1 MTEILIAIVT
11 LGLIA
16 VLLAV
21 ILYLTSKKFVVD
33 SDARITQIMEILPK
47 ANCGGCGYPGCA
59 SFAEVCVKAE
69 GLKGKFCPV
78 GGQVVMEK
86 MAAILGFRVSETQPT
101 VAVVRC
107 QGDCK
112 SRPRINHYDGA
123 RNCAIMAS
131 LYEGET
137 ACSWGCLGGGDC
149 VSACKFGAIR
159 MNKDTLLPEIDED
172 LCTSCGACTQ
182 ACPRG
187 LIEIRV
193 RGARS
198 RRIYVGC
205 NNKDK
210 GSVARKECAVACI
223 GCGKCVKICPF
234 EAISLQ
240 DNLAYIDA
248 AKCRLCRKCVSE
260 CPQNSILE
268 LNFPSKR
275 KLEGELE
282 QIIGTEN
289 KKLIL

>member
-21 ILYLTSKKFVVD
+21 ILYLTSKKFMVD
-33 SDARITQIMEILPK
+33 SDSRIAQIMEVLPK

-59 SFAEVCVKAE
+59 SFADVCVKAE
-69 GLKGKFCPV
+69 SLEGKFCPV
-78 GGQVVMEK
+78 GGQAVMEK
-86 MAAILGFRVSETQPT
+86 VAAILGSQVSKAQPT

-112 SRPRINHYDGA
+112 SRPRVNHYDGA

-131 LYEGET
+131 LYRGET

-159 MNKDTLLPEIDED
+159 MNRDTLLPEIDEN

-187 LIEIRV
+187 LIEIRLK
-193 RGARS
+193 GIHS

-205 NNKDK
+205 NNRDK

-248 AKCRLCRKCVSE
+248 AKCRLCRKCVGE

-282 QIIGTEN
+282 EVIGIKN
-289 KKLIL
+289 KN